1 MHIMIVEKKLKH
13 ILVGVTLS
21 LISLTLMWCGW
32 SKSDSQKIIDS
43 AEEALD
49 EGINDLD
56 GAAWDLLDE
65 AKELLWDDAD
75 IELIDADDSNSD
87 EGTDTDEMEWDDAD
101 RWDTEGEDLDDTAE
115 EVIEEG
121 DEEAEKEEEKEELI
135 VEKEMPLA
143 PEWTADKKSYESI
156 IWGSRYTSN
165 GDATSLFTFRWNNTF
180 MFNVDGNDTQGEWTV
195 EDGKILVGDEEL
207 ELEIIWEN
215 EIKINGV
222 TYKRNA
228 NDGV

>member
-1 MHIMIVEKKLKH
+1 
-13 ILVGVTLS
+13 
-21 LISLTLMWCGW
+21 MWCGW

-115 EVIEEG
+115 EGIEEG

-135 VEKEMPLA
+135 VEKEMPNA
-143 PEWTADKKSYESI
+143 PEWAADKKSYESI
-156 IWGSRYTSN
+156 IWGSRYTTKN
-165 GDATSLFTFRWNNTF
+165 DKTSLFTFRGDNTF
-180 MFNVDGNDTQGEWTV
+180 MLNIDGTDTPWTWTV
-195 EDGKILVGDEEL
+195 ADGQILLWEWEEEL
-207 ELEIIWEN
+207 ELKIIWEN
-215 EIKINGV
+215 EIEINGI
-222 TYKRNA
+222 TYERNG
-228 NDGV
+228 NDWV